1 MCLSGSRARDAGTLG
16 SATVSEIELARL
28 LLDDW
33 TNVLIWLRNLDLL
46 RSSGLGFVT
55 MGVRN

>member
-1 MCLSGSRARDAGTLG
+1 MGIEVGSPTA
-16 SATVSEIELARL
+16 SEIELARL

-33 TNVLIWLRNLDLL
+33 TNVLIWLKNLDFL

-55 MGVRN
+55 IGVWNEQKY